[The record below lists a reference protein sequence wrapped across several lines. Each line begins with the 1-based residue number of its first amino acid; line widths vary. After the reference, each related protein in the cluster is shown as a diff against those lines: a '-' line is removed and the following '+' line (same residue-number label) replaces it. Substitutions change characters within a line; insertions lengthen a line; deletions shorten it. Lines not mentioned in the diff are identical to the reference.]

1 MINISAYLK
10 IKTEIE
16 KRVYEIIHVV
26 NSKIS
31 DTMYI
36 DFPNSND
43 NYELSFD
50 ITQTTID
57 ITFKKIG
64 EYFQVVDTK
73 YTYIPLD
80 IFQSSDTQI
89 ITYFTELNAIAKTR
103 YLMRVYKPLLL
114 NDLEVLN
121 ENK

>member
-57 ITFKKIG
+57 ITFKK
-64 EYFQVVDTK
+64 
-73 YTYIPLD
+73 
-80 IFQSSDTQI
+80 
-89 ITYFTELNAIAKTR
+89 
-103 YLMRVYKPLLL
+103 
-114 NDLEVLN
+114 
-121 ENK
+121 